1 MAEST
6 IYSETTVTPPSS
18 QAHIFSASPTPAASS
33 APAVNPQP
41 WYLDQDPHFLP
52 AWARS
57 HVKYA
62 QNLLE
67 SSNDPI
73 EYDHDE
79 EDYRDNC
86 FFFPEDCVYRPS
98 ATQADGPTL
107 RDWASNPD
115 GTETDSDQESN
126 IDEMSSSMLASIRML
141 DTLALTDLLEDNLS
155 PPEIT
160 SIL

>member
-1 MAEST
+1 M
-6 IYSETTVTPPSS
+6 
-18 QAHIFSASPTPAASS
+18 
-33 APAVNPQP
+33 
-41 WYLDQDPHFLP
+41 
-52 AWARS
+52 
-57 HVKYA
+57 KYA
-62 QNLLE
+62 ENLLE
-67 SSNDPI
+67 SSNEPI

-79 EDYRDNC
+79 VDYKDNC

-98 ATQADGPTL
+98 TPQAEGPSL

-126 IDEMSSSMLASIRML
+126 IDDMSSSMLASIRML